1 MYLHSDKETQQRHIT
16 SGCPPSLP
24 RALGVPLPVL
34 RLLNAVPRLLQLQ
47 SCQRTGCQMMP
58 NHAEWKHVAN
68 HCTRL
73 HYFALLVH
81 FTITLEP
88 PSHPRV
94 PLSCQRHT
102 FKHFLSPRSLGSAD
116 HGRRWHLSASSL
128 LHPGKKMRRND
139 EEMNFPRE
147 SKRTM
152 TTQYHKQHAKT
163 SWAAWDKIIMIS
175 EIRGWHAKRVIQ

>member
-47 SCQRTGCQMMP
+47 SYQRTGCQMMP

-68 HCTRL
+68 HCT
-73 HYFALLVH
+73 LVH
-81 FTITLEP
+81 FTITLHEP

-128 LHPGKKMRRND
+128 LHPDKMRRND
-139 EEMNFPRE
+139 EEMNVPRE

-152 TTQYHKQHAKT
+152 TTQYKQHAKT
-163 SWAAWDKIIMIS
+163 S
-175 EIRGWHAKRVIQ
+175 